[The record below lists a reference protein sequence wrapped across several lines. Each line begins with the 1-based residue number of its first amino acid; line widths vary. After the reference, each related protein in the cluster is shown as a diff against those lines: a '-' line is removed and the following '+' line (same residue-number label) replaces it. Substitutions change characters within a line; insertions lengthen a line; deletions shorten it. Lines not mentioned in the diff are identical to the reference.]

1 MRSRR
6 RSLGI
11 PFGIFGV
18 VAIAILVAVWILPS
32 NARGATKHRH
42 PKAEILPPGTING
55 QSNPEAISEPVA
67 WGLLFRTL
75 QSLSQDPQRA
85 IAYQSYLNLMKLD
98 PADQDGPGPRE
109 SEQVAFRRVV
119 DRFATQV
126 SQVDLE
132 VARVKAVW
140 RTTGRRQRDP
150 FAERPCSS
158 RLRSQC
164 WLRRP

>member
-1 MRSRR
+1 MEQQS
-6 RSLGI
+6 
-11 PFGIFGV
+11 
-18 VAIAILVAVWILPS
+18 IAIQRLKYF
-32 NARGATKHRH
+32 RD
-42 PKAEILPPGTING
+42 TING